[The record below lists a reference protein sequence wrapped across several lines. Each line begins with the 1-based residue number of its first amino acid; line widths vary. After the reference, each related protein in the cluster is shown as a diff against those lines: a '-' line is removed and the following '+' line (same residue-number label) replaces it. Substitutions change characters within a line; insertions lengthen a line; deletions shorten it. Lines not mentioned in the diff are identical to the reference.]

1 MCGKIIIDD
10 KQWYSH
16 KSQALIERL
25 RFKLKS
31 ILRLET
37 GLGYL
42 AGQAILQDVSQC
54 DNDDKKLK
62 KKNIKIRK
70 KKFTFALFSLLL
82 LLISSCLLA
91 LDSRCV

>member
-62 KKNIKIRK
+62 KKNIKKRK
-70 KKFTFALFSLLL
+70 KKVYICVVLFVIIIDFVVFA
-82 LLISSCLLA
+82 C
-91 LDSRCV
+91 SR

>member
-42 AGQAILQDVSQC
+42 AGQEILQDVSQC